1 MMRSAML
8 RGRHRVK
15 EAAFLR
21 PTQQLG
27 CGIRDTLFAVDAIW
41 GITMAYKK
49 VGDYGV
55 IGNGATLALVG
66 RDGALDWMCLPYMD
80 SPSVFAALLDDE
92 KGGHYR
98 IGPDAPYDSAQAY
111 LPRTNILQTRFRT
124 SGGEAELE
132 DFLAVDGER
141 PPEASLLLR
150 RARVTQ
156 GSITLEIEC
165 APRFDYARLAP
176 VRGESGD
183 TTVFTAREERLT
195 LFTSRPVRWQGA
207 RARVTLAAGETLWLA
222 LGYGKCELPRDP
234 ATFQSMLDATRR
246 YWEAWVAQSETGRVP
261 LEGWWQEQLD
271 RTALVLKLLQ
281 LRTTGAIAAAG
292 TTSLPAIIGGER
304 NWDYRLSW
312 IRDTSMTLA
321 ALYELGHVTETE
333 RYLGW
338 LKEVARRAT
347 EPGRLSIVYRLQQP
361 LPPGDETELAHLAGY
376 KNSRPVRIGQFV
388 IHQRQHDI
396 YGELLDALFAL
407 SRLVGKIRF
416 DHWALLLPLVE
427 EVIRIWR
434 EPDDGIWEA
443 RIGPRHYV
451 HSKLMCWVALDR
463 AIKIADHYG
472 FPGDIAR
479 WDAEREAIRAEIMA
493 RGYNAARGCF
503 TQHYDTEAVDAA
515 LLLVALTGF
524 LPVEDAR
531 VAGTIAVIERELLRD
546 RAMLRYELDDGLDGQ
561 EQGFMICLFWYLH
574 CLILQGRLDEVDE
587 YLREIGRYTNHL
599 GLFGEQY
606 EPRYQEITG
615 NFPQAYS
622 HIGYATAILRYREA
636 RRPRVEPRPISIR
649 RKLALLLGRSVL
661 NDGAEPAG
669 ARAAD
674 PAQAMK
680 RAMNVVR
687 GQFYD
692 GHARRVDYAGI
703 RCSEAYGA
711 FRDLA
716 AQLASFD
723 PASLESDAQRV
734 AFWTNVF
741 NTLVIH
747 GVVELGIH
755 ESVREVPF
763 FFECIRYRVGG
774 EILSA
779 SDIEH
784 GILRANA
791 VPPYR
796 LRRRLCRNDPRGR
809 WAVHEVDSR
818 IHFALVCASRTCPPI
833 EAYDAAQLEEQL
845 DAAAQ
850 TFINATTRLHGDELH
865 VCEIFRWYRTDF
877 GAAPDA
883 VQRLVARYLY
893 DREAAARIEDHAGR
907 LRLVYTRYD
916 WRLNR

>member
-1 MMRSAML
+1 
-8 RGRHRVK
+8 
-15 EAAFLR
+15 
-21 PTQQLG
+21 
-27 CGIRDTLFAVDAIW
+27 
-41 GITMAYKK
+41 MAYKK
-49 VGDYGV
+49 IGDYGV

-66 RDGALDWMCLPYMD
+66 RDGSLDWMCLPYMD

-92 KGGHYR
+92 KGGR
-98 IGPDAPYDSAQAY
+98 WQFRPDEPFDCAQAY
-111 LPRTNILQTRFRT
+111 LARTNILQTRFRT
-124 SGGEAELE
+124 AGGELELT
-132 DFLAVDGER
+132 DFLAAGDCSPADKTLLVRCARATRGSVAVAIECSPRFEYARRVPERHETGNAVVFAAGTERIVLAASRALAWQGER
-141 PPEASLLLR
+141 
-150 RARVTQ
+150 ARIAL
-156 GSITLEIEC
+156 GPGEC
-165 APRFDYARLAP
+165 LWL
-176 VRGESGD
+176 VLGCGES
-183 TTVFTAREERLT
+183 V
-195 LFTSRPVRWQGA
+195 PP
-207 RARVTLAAGETLWLA
+207 
-222 LGYGKCELPRDP
+222 CDP
-234 ATFQSMLDATRR
+234 ATLERMLEETRR
-246 YWEAWVAQSETGRVP
+246 YWETWVSRSETGRMP
-261 LEGWWQEQLD
+261 LEGWWQEQLE
-271 RTALVLKLLQ
+271 RSALVLKLLQ
-281 LRTTGAIAAAG
+281 LRATGAIAAAA

-321 ALYELGHVTETE
+321 ALYDLGHVTETE
-333 RYLGW
+333 RYLSW
-338 LKEVARRAT
+338 LKEIAARAQ
-347 EPGRLSIVYRLQQP
+347 EPGRLSIVYRLREP
-361 LPPGDETELAHLAGY
+361 LPPGDETELPHLSGY
-376 KNSRPVRIGQFV
+376 KNSRPVRIGQYV

-416 DHWALLLPLVE
+416 DHWALLLPLLE

-443 RIGPRHYV
+443 RIGARHYV

-472 FPGDIAR
+472 FPGDLGR
-479 WDAEREAIRAEIMA
+479 WSAERDAIRAEILE
-493 RGYNAARGCF
+493 RGYNEARGCF
-503 TQHYDTEAVDAA
+503 TQHYDTGAVDAA
-515 LLLVALTGF
+515 LLLIPLSGF
-524 LPVEDAR
+524 LPIDDAR

-546 RAMLRYELDDGLDGQ
+546 RAMLRYELDDGLSGQ

-622 HIGYATAILRYREA
+622 HIGYATTILRYREA
-636 RRPRVEPRPISIR
+636 RMERVHPPPISIR
-649 RKLALLLGRSVL
+649 RKLALLITRAVL
-661 NDGAEPAG
+661 NEDSGPEG
-669 ARAAD
+669 EQVAD
-674 PAQAMK
+674 PGEAMK

-692 GHARRVDYAGI
+692 GHSRRVDYAGI
-703 RCSEAYGA
+703 RCSRAYDA
-711 FRDLA
+711 FRALA

-723 PASLESDAQRV
+723 PRSLESDDERN
-734 AFWTNVF
+734 AFWVNVF
-741 NTLVIH
+741 NSLVIH

-755 ESVREVPF
+755 ESVREVPL
-763 FFECIRYRVGG
+763 FFECVRYRVRGA
-774 EILSA
+774 ILSA
-779 SDIEH
+779 ADIEH

-796 LRRRLCRNDPRGR
+796 LRRRLRGDDAR
-809 WAVHEVDSR
+809 LAWAVRKVDPR

-833 EAYDAAQLEEQL
+833 EAYDRLRIDQQL
-845 DAAAQ
+845 DEAAQ
-850 TFINATTRLHGDELH
+850 TFINATTRLHRDELH

-883 VQRLVARYLY
+883 IPRLVARYLY
-893 DREAAARIEDHAGR
+893 DRETAARIEERAGG
-907 LRLVYTRYD
+907 LRLVYTPYD

>member
-1 MMRSAML
+1 
-8 RGRHRVK
+8 
-15 EAAFLR
+15 
-21 PTQQLG
+21 
-27 CGIRDTLFAVDAIW
+27 
-41 GITMAYKK
+41 MAYRKI
-49 VGDYGV
+49 GDYGV
-55 IGNGATLALVG
+55 IGDGATLALIG
-66 RDGALDWMCLPYMD
+66 NDGALDWMCAPYMD

-92 KGGHYR
+92 KGGRCHVR
-98 IGPDAPYDSAQAY
+98 PAEPFDSAQVY

-124 SGGEAELE
+124 AAGELE
-132 DFLAVDGER
+132 LTDFLAAGDSR
-141 PPEASLLLR
+141 HTDAPLLVRL
-150 RARVTQ
+150 AKVTS
-156 GSITLEIEC
+156 GSIALAIEC
-165 APRFDYARLAP
+165 SPRFDYARCVPERRESGNAIVFASGAERMTLASSRALAWEGEHAS
-176 VRGESGD
+176 VILGCGES
-183 TTVFTAREERLT
+183 
-195 LFTSRPVRWQGA
+195 
-207 RARVTLAAGETLWLA
+207 LWLSLTCGEAAPPGDHEA
-222 LGYGKCELPRDP
+222 LAQVLED
-234 ATFQSMLDATRR
+234 TRS
-246 YWEAWVAQSETGRVP
+246 YWAQWVSRNETGRMP
-261 LEGWWQEQLD
+261 LDGWWQEQLE
-271 RTALVLKLLQ
+271 RSALVLKLLQ
-281 LRTTGAIAAAG
+281 LRNTGAIAAAA

-333 RYLGW
+333 RYLSW
-338 LKEVARRAT
+338 LKEIAERAK
-347 EPGRLSIVYRLQQP
+347 EPGRLSIVYCLQKP
-361 LPPGDETELAHLAGY
+361 LPPDDETELQHLRGY
-376 KNSRPVRIGQFV
+376 KDSRPVRIGQYV

-416 DHWALLLPLVE
+416 EHWQLLLPLID

-434 EPDDGIWEA
+434 KPDDGIWEA

-472 FPGDIAR
+472 FPGDVAR
-479 WDAEREAIRAEIMA
+479 WEAEREAIRSEILV
-493 RGYNAARGCF
+493 RGFNPGRGCF
-503 TQHYDTEAVDAA
+503 TQHYDSHAVDAA
-515 LLLVALTGF
+515 LLLIPLSGF
-524 LPVEDAR
+524 LPIDDTR
-531 VAGTIAVIERELLRD
+531 VAGTIVVIERELLRD

-622 HIGYATAILRYREA
+622 HIGYATTILRYLEA
-636 RRPRVEPRPISIR
+636 RRVQARPERIGVR
-649 RKLALLLGRSVL
+649 RKLALLIGRAVL
-661 NDGAEPAG
+661 NSGPETTDMRVANPG
-669 ARAAD
+669 D
-674 PAQAMK
+674 AMK

-692 GHARRVDYAGI
+692 GHSRKVDYAGI
-703 RCSEAYGA
+703 RASAAYDV
-711 FRDLA
+711 FRGLA

-723 PASLESDAQRV
+723 PASLGSDDERI
-734 AFWTNVF
+734 AFWVNVF

-755 ESVREVPF
+755 ESVREVPL
-763 FFECIRYRVGG
+763 FFESIRYGVGG

-779 SDIEH
+779 ADIEH

-796 LRRRLCRNDPRGR
+796 LRRRLRDSDRR
-809 WAVHEVDSR
+809 RAWAVRHVDPR

-833 EAYDAAQLEEQL
+833 EAYDPGQLGQQL

-850 TFINATTRLHGDELH
+850 TFINATTHLHRDELR
-865 VCEIFRWYRTDF
+865 VCELFRWYRTDF
-877 GAAPDA
+877 GVARDA
-883 VQRLVARYLY
+883 IPWFIARYLY
-893 DREAAARIEDHAGR
+893 DREAASRIEASALR
-907 LRLVYTRYD
+907 LRLAYTPYD

>member
-1 MMRSAML
+1 
-8 RGRHRVK
+8 
-15 EAAFLR
+15 
-21 PTQQLG
+21 
-27 CGIRDTLFAVDAIW
+27 
-41 GITMAYKK
+41 MAYKK
-49 VGDYGV
+49 IGDYGV

-66 RDGALDWMCLPYMD
+66 RDGALDWMCLPFMD
-80 SPSVFAALLDDE
+80 SPSVFAALLDDG
-92 KGGHYR
+92 KGGRYR
-98 IGPDAPYDSAQAY
+98 IGPNAPYDSYDSAQSY
-111 LPRTNILQTRFRT
+111 LPRTNILQTRFRAAG
-124 SGGEAELE
+124 SELE
-132 DFLAVDGER
+132 LTDFLAVDAER
-141 PPEASLLLR
+141 PPEASMLVR
-150 RARVTQ
+150 RASATQ
-156 GSITLEIEC
+156 GSITLEVEC
-165 APRFDYARLAP
+165 APRFDYARCVP
-176 VRGESGD
+176 VHSESGD
-183 TTVFTAREERLT
+183 TLVFTGGGERLT
-195 LFTSRPVRWQGA
+195 LFTSRPLSWEGECA
-207 RARVTLAAGETLWLA
+207 RATLAAGETLWLA
-222 LGYGKCELPRDP
+222 LGYGECDLPRDP
-234 ATFQSMLDATRR
+234 ATLERMLDATQR
-246 YWEAWVAQSETGRVP
+246 YWKAWVSHSETGHVP

-338 LKEVARRAT
+338 LKEIARQAT
-347 EPGRLSIVYRLQQP
+347 DPGRLSIVYRLQQP

-376 KNSRPVRIGQFV
+376 KNSRPVRVGQYV

-416 DHWALLLPLVE
+416 DHWALLLPLVD

-463 AIKIADHYG
+463 AIKISDHYG

-479 WDAEREAIRAEIMA
+479 WEAERETIRAEILA
-493 RGYNAARGCF
+493 RGYNSQRGCF

-515 LLLVALTGF
+515 LLLIPLTGF

-546 RAMLRYELDDGLDGQ
+546 RAMLRYELNDGLDGQ

-636 RRPRVEPRPISIR
+636 RRPRVEPRPIGIR
-649 RKLALLLGRSVL
+649 RKLDLLLGRSVL
-661 NDGAEPAG
+661 NDGPEATG
-669 ARAAD
+669 ARATN

-692 GHARRVDYAGI
+692 GHTRKVDYAGI
-703 RCSEAYGA
+703 RCSAAYDT
-711 FRDLA
+711 FRDVA
-716 AQLASFD
+716 AQLAWFD
-723 PASLESDAQRV
+723 PASLESDAERA

-755 ESVREVPF
+755 QSVREVPL

-779 SDIEH
+779 ADIEH

-796 LRRRLCRNDPRGR
+796 LRRRLRGNDRRLR
-809 WAVHEVDSR
+809 WIVRTVDPR
-818 IHFALVCASRTCPPI
+818 IHFTLVCASRTCPPI
-833 EAYDAAQLEEQL
+833 EAYDAAQLEGQL

-850 TFINATTRLHGDELH
+850 TFINATTRLHNNELH

-877 GAAPDA
+877 GAAPDSI
-883 VQRLVARYLY
+883 QRLVARYLY
-893 DREAAARIEDHAGR
+893 DREAAARIAARAGG
-907 LRLVYTRYD
+907 LNVVYTPYD

>member
-1 MMRSAML
+1 
-8 RGRHRVK
+8 
-15 EAAFLR
+15 
-21 PTQQLG
+21 
-27 CGIRDTLFAVDAIW
+27 
-41 GITMAYKK
+41 MAYKK
-49 VGDYGV
+49 IGDYGV

-66 RDGALDWMCLPYMD
+66 SDGALDWMCLPFMD
-80 SPSVFAALLDDE
+80 SPSVFAALLDDD
-92 KGGHYR
+92 KGGRYS
-98 IGPDAPYDSAQAY
+98 IGPDRPYDSAQAY
-111 LPRTNILQTRFRT
+111 LPRTNILQTRFRAAG
-124 SGGEAELE
+124 SELE
-132 DFLAVDGER
+132 LTDFLAVDSAR
-141 PPEASLLLR
+141 PPGASLLVR
-150 RARVTQ
+150 RASATR
-156 GSITLEIEC
+156 GSITFEVEC
-165 APRFDYARLAP
+165 APRFDYARIVPA
-176 VRGESGD
+176 RSEMGNA
-183 TTVFTAREERLT
+183 TVFTGGQERLT
-195 LFTSRPVRWQGA
+195 LVTSRPLSWEGE
-207 RARVTLAAGETLWLA
+207 RARVTLAQGETLWLA
-222 LGYGKCELPRDP
+222 LGFGECDLPRDP
-234 ATFQSMLDATRR
+234 ASFEGMLEATQR
-246 YWEAWVAQSETGRVP
+246 YWEAWVSQSETGRVP

-281 LRTTGAIAAAG
+281 LQTTGAIAAAG

-333 RYLGW
+333 HYLAW
-338 LKEVARRAT
+338 LKEVARHAT
-347 EPGRLSIVYRLQQP
+347 EPGRLSIVYQLQQP
-361 LPPGDETELAHLAGY
+361 CPPGDETELVHLAGY

-388 IHQRQHDI
+388 VHQRQHDI

-416 DHWALLLPLVE
+416 DHWSLLRPLVD

-472 FPGDIAR
+472 FPGDFAR
-479 WDAEREAIRAEIMA
+479 WTGEREAIRAEILA
-493 RGYNAARGCF
+493 RGFNHRRGCF
-503 TQHYDTEAVDAA
+503 TQHYETEAVDAA
-515 LLLVALTGF
+515 LLLIPLSGF
-524 LPVEDAR
+524 LPIEDER
-531 VAGTIAVIERELLRD
+531 VAGTIAVVERELLRE

-622 HIGYATAILRYREA
+622 HIGYAAAIQRYREA
-636 RRPRVEPRPISIR
+636 RRPRVEPPPIGTG

-661 NDGAEPAG
+661 NEGAEPAG
-669 ARAAD
+669 ERAAD

-692 GHARRVDYAGI
+692 GHARRIDYAGI
-703 RCSEAYGA
+703 RCSAAYGT
-711 FRDLA
+711 FRGLA

-723 PASLESDAQRV
+723 PAALESDTQRV
-734 AFWTNVF
+734 AFWMNVF

-747 GVVELGIH
+747 GVVELGIR

-763 FFECIRYRVGG
+763 FFECVRYRVGG
-774 EILSA
+774 ESVNA

-796 LRRRLCRNDPRGR
+796 LRRRLRGSDPRRR
-809 WAVHEVDSR
+809 WAVREIDPR

-833 EAYDAAQLEEQL
+833 EAYDAAHLEEQL
-845 DAAAQ
+845 DAAAH
-850 TFINATTRLHGDELH
+850 TFINASTRLVGEELH
-865 VCEIFRWYRTDF
+865 VCEIFRWYRSDF

-893 DREAAARIEDHAGR
+893 DREAAARIEQRAER
-907 LRLVYTRYD
+907 LRLVYTPYD

>member
-1 MMRSAML
+1 
-8 RGRHRVK
+8 
-15 EAAFLR
+15 
-21 PTQQLG
+21 
-27 CGIRDTLFAVDAIW
+27 
-41 GITMAYKK
+41 MAYKK
-49 VGDYGV
+49 IGDYGV

-66 RDGALDWMCLPYMD
+66 RDGSLDWMCLPYMD

-92 KGGHYR
+92 KGGRCWLH
-98 IGPDAPYDSAQAY
+98 PVEPYDSAQNY

-124 SGGEAELE
+124 AAGELE
-132 DFLAVDGER
+132 LTDFIAAGDSR
-141 PPEASLLLR
+141 PADQALLVRCACAIGGPLDV
-150 RARVTQ
+150 A
-156 GSITLEIEC
+156 IEC
-165 APRFDYARLAP
+165 SPRFDYARCAP
-176 VRGESGD
+176 QRRETEHGM
-183 TTVFTAREERLT
+183 VFAAGAERLA
-195 LFTSRPVRWQGA
+195 LSSSRPLSWNGEHA
-207 RARVTLAAGETLWLA
+207 RITLDSNESLWLVLGCGDVVPPGDAATLAQVLEV
-222 LGYGKCELPRDP
+222 
-234 ATFQSMLDATRR
+234 TRR
-246 YWEAWVAQSETGRVP
+246 YWEQWASRSETGRMP
-261 LEGWWQEQLD
+261 FDGWWQEQLE
-271 RTALVLKLLQ
+271 RSALVLKLLQ
-281 LRTTGAIAAAG
+281 LRATGAIAAAG

-333 RYLGW
+333 RYLSW
-338 LKEVARRAT
+338 LKEVVERAT
-347 EPGRLSIVYRLQQP
+347 EPGRLSIVYCLQQP
-361 LPPGDETELAHLAGY
+361 LPPGDETELEHLSGY
-376 KNSRPVRIGQFV
+376 KDSRPVRVGQYV
-388 IHQRQHDI
+388 IHQKQHDI

-416 DHWALLLPLVE
+416 EHWQLLLPLID

-472 FPGDIAR
+472 FPGNIAC
-479 WDAEREAIRAEIMA
+479 WDAEREAIRSEILA
-493 RGYNAARGCF
+493 RGYNSKRGCF

-515 LLLVALTGF
+515 LLLIPLSGF
-524 LPVEDAR
+524 LSIDDSR
-531 VAGTIAVIERELLRD
+531 VAATITVIERELLRD
-546 RAMLRYELDDGLDGQ
+546 RAMLRYELDDGLAGQ

-622 HIGYATAILRYREA
+622 HIGYATTILRYLEA
-636 RRPRVEPRPISIR
+636 RRARAQPTPIGIH
-649 RKLALLLGRSVL
+649 RKLALLIGRSVL
-661 NDGAEPAG
+661 NDGPETGDMRVANPG
-669 ARAAD
+669 D
-674 PAQAMK
+674 AMK

-692 GHARRVDYAGI
+692 GHSHKVDYAGI
-703 RCSEAYGA
+703 RGNAAYGA
-711 FRDLA
+711 FRGLA
-716 AQLASFD
+716 TQLASFD
-723 PASLESDAQRV
+723 PASLGSDDERI
-734 AFWTNVF
+734 AFWVNVF

-755 ESVREVPF
+755 ESVREVPL
-763 FFECIRYRVGG
+763 FFECVRYRVGG

-779 SDIEH
+779 ADIEH
-784 GILRANA
+784 GILRGNA

-796 LRRRLCRNDPRGR
+796 LRRRLRASDKRCA
-809 WAVHEVDSR
+809 WAVRDLDPR

-833 EAYDAAQLEEQL
+833 EAYDAAQIGQQL
-845 DAAAQ
+845 DAGAQ
-850 TFINATTRLHGDELH
+850 TFINATTRFHRDELH

-877 GAAPDA
+877 GTAPD
-883 VQRLVARYLY
+883 VIPCLIARYLY
-893 DREAAARIEDHAGR
+893 DREAAARIEERAQQ
-907 LRLVYTRYD
+907 LRLFYTPYD

>member
-1 MMRSAML
+1 
-8 RGRHRVK
+8 
-15 EAAFLR
+15 
-21 PTQQLG
+21 
-27 CGIRDTLFAVDAIW
+27 
-41 GITMAYKK
+41 MAYKK
-49 VGDYGV
+49 IGDYGV
-55 IGNGATLALVG
+55 IGNGATLALIG

-92 KGGHYR
+92 NGGR
-98 IGPDAPYDSAQAY
+98 CTLRPAELYDSAQSY
-111 LPRTNILQTRFRT
+111 LPQTNVLQTRFRT
-124 SGGEAELE
+124 ATGELE
-132 DFLAVDGER
+132 LTDFLAAGDSR
-141 PPEASLLLR
+141 PAGASLLVR
-150 RARVTQ
+150 CATATRAPVAVA
-156 GSITLEIEC
+156 IEC
-165 APRFDYARLAP
+165 APRFDYARRVPERRENNGAI
-176 VRGESGD
+176 
-183 TTVFTAREERLT
+183 VFTAGAERLA
-195 LFTSRPVRWQGA
+195 LATSRPLAWEDE
-207 RARVTLAAGETLWLA
+207 RATVILSAGERVWLA
-222 LGYGKCELPRDP
+222 LAYGDCESPRDP
-234 ATFQSMLDATRR
+234 DTLQRMLDQTRR
-246 YWEAWVAQSETGRVP
+246 YWQEWVSRSETGHMP
-261 LEGWWQEQLD
+261 LDGCSQGELE
-271 RTALVLKLLQ
+271 RSALVLKLLQ

-338 LKEVARRAT
+338 LKDIARTAA
-347 EPGRLSIVYRLQQP
+347 EPGRLSIVYRLQEP

-376 KNSRPVRIGQFV
+376 KNSRPVRIGQYV

-416 DHWALLLPLVE
+416 DHWALLLPLVD

-472 FPGDIAR
+472 FPGEIPR
-479 WDAEREAIRAEIMA
+479 WDAEREAIRAEILA
-493 RGYNAARGCF
+493 RGYNPRRGCF

-515 LLLVALTGF
+515 LLMIPLTGF
-524 LPVEDAR
+524 LPVEDTR

-546 RAMLRYELDDGLDGQ
+546 RAMLRYELDDGLEGQ
-561 EQGFMICLFWYLH
+561 ERGFMICLFWYLH
-574 CLILQGRLDEVDE
+574 CLILQRRLDEVDE

-622 HIGYATAILRYREA
+622 HIGYATTILRYREA
-636 RRPRVEPRPISIR
+636 RLPRVEPPEIGIG
-649 RKLALLLGRSVL
+649 RKLALLLGGAVL
-661 NDGAEPAG
+661 NDGADGGEP
-669 ARAAD
+669 AAD
-674 PAQAMK
+674 PGRAMK

-692 GHARRVDYAGI
+692 GHSRKVDYAGI
-703 RCSEAYGA
+703 RCSPAYGT
-711 FRDLA
+711 FRALA

-723 PASLESDAQRV
+723 PASLPTDAERT
-734 AFWTNVF
+734 AFWVNVF

-747 GVVELGIH
+747 GVVELGIR

-763 FFECIRYRVGG
+763 FFECIRYCVAG
-774 EILSA
+774 EVLSA
-779 SDIEH
+779 ADIEH

-796 LRRRLCRNDPRGR
+796 LRRRFRGNDPRLA
-809 WAVHEVDSR
+809 WAVGRVDPR
-818 IHFALVCASRTCPPI
+818 IHFTLVCASRTCPPI
-833 EAYDAAQLEEQL
+833 EAYDAAELEPQL

-850 TFINATTRLHGDELH
+850 TFINATSRLRGETLH
-865 VCEIFRWYRTDF
+865 VCEIFRWYRSDF
-877 GAAPDA
+877 GVAPDA

-893 DREAAARIEDHAGR
+893 DREAAARIDERAGG
-907 LRLVYTRYD
+907 LRLAYTPYD